1 MLDILPIFDI
11 INSITRTSFFK
22 TNKFLMNN
30 SPTFIFHISYVLS
43 FLLFSKGIT
52 FFIELK
58 ENVAFNIISLI
69 IISIIII
76 IRITLVIKIDDKNN
90 K

>member
-11 INSITRTSFFK
+11 INSITRTS
-22 TNKFLMNN
+22 LMNN
-30 SPTFIFHISYVLS
+30 SPTFIFHISYALS

-58 ENVAFNIISLI
+58 ENVAFNIISQKK
-69 IISIIII
+69 IIII
-76 IRITLVIKIDDKNN
+76 IRITLAIKIDN
-90 K
+90 

>member
-1 MLDILPIFDI
+1 MLYILTIDI

-30 SPTFIFHISYVLS
+30 SPTFIFHIPYVLS